1 MSVSKDPSASIVF
14 STHKKNPSISIVI
27 PTYNEV
33 EKIEEVVNSFLTSKY
48 PNLLEIVVVDGKSTD
63 GTKDRLQQL
72 AVAYPQIKVVENP
85 QRIQSAAL
93 NIGLQACSGEFFL
106 RADAHCDYAAD
117 YIEQCVAA
125 FQKSEAL
132 NVGGCQRF
140 VAKEPF
146 QAAIAIAAQ
155 SWLGNGGAKYRDPN
169 YSGYADTVYLGCFKR
184 QALLELNALPS
195 GTLGVLKEDAGKPL
209 HAAQAFVTP
218 HMEHSPYDGAFPPT
232 QDVFDTTQVTNQDA
246 ELNQRLLDL
255 DPKAIYISSKIKV
268 WYYPRKTWKSLWT
281 QYFKYGRGRYLTNSK
296 HPERSQIRG
305 KLPFLFLSTI
315 ILLLIVDIFVP
326 SINLYMVEICIF
338 GIMLAF
344 LESLRVNLSLR
355 KSFSSKIWRG
365 HPRKRPSFLSR
376 WFYCGIVILTMPT
389 AHFSGYGFQAF
400 KNRIL
405 AIKGW

>member
-1 MSVSKDPSASIVF
+1 MSVSKDQSASIVF
-14 STHKKNPSISIVI
+14 SAYKKNPSISIVI
-27 PTYNEV
+27 TTYNE
-33 EKIEEVVNSFLTSKY
+33 IENIEAVVNSFLSSKY

-63 GTKDRLQQL
+63 GTRDRLQEL
-72 AVAYPQIKVVENP
+72 AYNYPQVKVVENP
-85 QRIQSAAL
+85 QRIQSVAL
-93 NIGLQACSGEFFL
+93 NIALQACQGEFFV
-106 RADAHCDYAAD
+106 RADAHCEYAPD

-125 FQKSEAL
+125 FQKSQAL

-184 QALLELNALPS
+184 QALLELNSIAS
-195 GTLGVLKEDAGKPL
+195 HG
-209 HAAQAFVTP
+209 
-218 HMEHSPYDGAFPPT
+218 
-232 QDVFDTTQVTNQDA
+232 VFDTSQVTNQDA
-246 ELNQRLLDL
+246 ELNQRLLDR
-255 DPKAIYISSKIKV
+255 DPKAIYISSGIKV

-315 ILLLIVDIFVP
+315 MLLLIFDICFS
-326 SINLYMVEICIF
+326 SINLYMTEICIF

-344 LESLRVNLSLR
+344 LESLRVNLSLKDR
-355 KSFSSKIWRG
+355 FLSEIWRG
-365 HPRKRPSFLSR
+365 NPRKYPSFMSR
-376 WFYCGIVILTMPT
+376 WLYCGIVILTLPT

-405 AIKGW
+405 AIRGW

>member
-1 MSVSKDPSASIVF
+1 MSVSKDPSTSIIF
-14 STHKKNPSISIVI
+14 SSVKKYPTISIVI

-33 EKIEEVVNSFLTSKY
+33 ENIEEVVTNFLASTY

-63 GTKDRLQQL
+63 GTRERLQQL
-72 AVAYPQIKVVENP
+72 ASAHPQVKLVDNP

-93 NIGLQACSGEFFL
+93 NLGLQASRGEFFL
-106 RADAHCDYAAD
+106 RADAHCDYALD
-117 YIEQCVAA
+117 YIEQCAAA
-125 FQKSEAL
+125 FEGSQAL

-146 QAAIAIAAQ
+146 QAAIAIAAR

-169 YSGYADTVYLGCFKR
+169 YSGYADTVYLGCFR
-184 QALLELNALPS
+184 REALLKLNSLPNDE
-195 GTLGVLKEDAGKPL
+195 V
-209 HAAQAFVTP
+209 V
-218 HMEHSPYDGAFPPT
+218 
-232 QDVFDTTQVTNQDA
+232 DVFDTTQVTNQDA
-246 ELNQRLLDL
+246 ELNQRLLAL
-255 DPKAIYISSKIKV
+255 NPQAIYISSKIKV

-305 KLPFLFLSTI
+305 KLPFFFLSTI
-315 ILLLIVDIFVP
+315 ILLLTIDIFIAT
-326 SINLYMVEICIF
+326 INLHMIEICIF
-338 GIMLAF
+338 GVMLAF

-355 KSFSSKIWRG
+355 KSFASQIWRG
-365 HPRKRPSFLSR
+365 SPRKRPSFISR

-400 KNRIL
+400 KNQIL
-405 AIKGW
+405 GIKDW

>member
-1 MSVSKDPSASIVF
+1 MSVSKDKSASIVF
-14 STHKKNPSISIVI
+14 SPDKKNPPISIVI
-27 PTYNEV
+27 PTYNE
-33 EKIEEVVNSFLTSKY
+33 IENIEAVVNSFLASKY
-48 PNLLEIVVVDGKSTD
+48 PNLLEVIVIDGKSTD
-63 GTKDRLQQL
+63 GTRDRLQQL
-72 AVAYPQIKVVENP
+72 AYKYPQVKVVENP

-93 NIGLQACSGEFFL
+93 NIGVRECQGEFFL
-106 RADAHCDYAAD
+106 RADAHCEYAPD

-125 FQKSEAL
+125 FEKSQAL

-140 VAKEPF
+140 VAKESF
-146 QAAIAIAAQ
+146 QAAIAIAAR

-184 QALLELNALPS
+184 QALLELDSL
-195 GTLGVLKEDAGKPL
+195 DR
-209 HAAQAFVTP
+209 
-218 HMEHSPYDGAFPPT
+218 
-232 QDVFDTTQVTNQDA
+232 DVFDTSQVTNQDA

-255 DPKAIYISSKIKV
+255 DPKAIYISSQIKV
-268 WYYPRKTWKSLWT
+268 WYYPRKTWRSLWT

-305 KLPFLFLSTI
+305 KLPFFFFSTI
-315 ILLLIVDIFVP
+315 LFMLILDLLLP
-326 SINLYMVEICIF
+326 SINLHLMEIYIF

-344 LESLRVNLSLR
+344 LESLRVNLSLKDR
-355 KSFSSKIWRG
+355 FVARIWRG
-365 HPRKRPSFLSR
+365 TPRKRPSFLSR

-400 KNRIL
+400 RNRLL